1 MTKAELEKM
10 IAQLLRD
17 YELQTNEVVREI
29 SLHTIDA
36 TTYESENTE
45 LLQAVVVTTERMPG
59 NSWLC

>member
-1 MTKAELEKM
+1 M